1 MLWQTSRRLSRHRFK
16 TLHRGPARSVTFE
29 DLLLSYEH
37 AARRQALRGH
47 KPPVTAPGASRSR
60 RGRP

>member
-29 DLLLSYEH
+29 DLLLSYEQ
-37 AARRQALRGH
+37 AVRRQPLRVL
-47 KPPVTAPGASRSR
+47 KASSAAPGSR
-60 RGRP
+60 RRPLRP